1 MATIMKQNPSLPNQ
15 YCIKNT
21 HRGRQAGIA
30 TGCLVVIIAVIL
42 IFVAI
47 GVYVAGNYQTW
58 LAHGIAAG
66 MHAVIESTDLPQQ
79 EKTEITEI
87 IDQIKTGYLN
97 GEISFAEL
105 GLILESMGRSP
116 VIPIGLVIQF
126 EESYVSPSGLI
137 SEEKAEANLNLNRL
151 ARGIAND
158 QIGWDTA
165 AEILAPISDPGEDGN
180 QHLGPPAEVSDDDI
194 RLVLAAVRE
203 TADEAGI
210 SMEKIEIDIS
220 DEFKNSV
227 EIALGREIW

>member
-1 MATIMKQNPSLPNQ
+1 MKQNPILPNH
-15 YCIKNT
+15 YCT
-21 HRGRQAGIA
+21 ESTPGGHQAGIA

-79 EKTEITEI
+79 EKTEISEI
-87 IDQIKTGYLN
+87 IDQIKTGYLH

-116 VIPIGLVIQF
+116 AIPIGLVIQF
-126 EESYVSPSGLI
+126 EESYVSPSGLTGD
-137 SEEKAEANLNLNRL
+137 EKTEANLNLNRM
-151 ARGIAND
+151 ARGIADD
-158 QIGWDTA
+158 QIGWETA
-165 AEILAPISDPGEDGN
+165 AEILEPISDTGEDGD
-180 QHLGPPAEVSDDDI
+180 QHLRPPAEVTDDDI
-194 RLVLAAVRE
+194 RLVLAAVRD

-210 SMEKIEIDIS
+210 SLEKIEIDIS
-220 DEFKNSV
+220 DEFKKSV
-227 EIALGREIW
+227 EIALGRDIW